1 MQNILRE
8 VLEES
13 KVIAKTGQVASY
25 IPALL
30 KANPNHIGICVIDS
44 DGRIYKEG
52 DCDVKFTI
60 QSISKVPALILALM
74 DNGEKVFE
82 KVGREGR
89 MNPLILYI
97 SLICPILKNL

>member
-44 DGRIYKEG
+44 DGRIYK
-52 DCDVKFTI
+52 
-60 QSISKVPALILALM
+60 
-74 DNGEKVFE
+74 
-82 KVGREGR
+82 GR
-89 MNPLILYI
+89 L
-97 SLICPILKNL
+97 